1 MIVDILTPE
10 HVTTPS
16 PLPSSIPA
24 PSQLESYRLTTFS
37 MRTSPKKDISIKQQ
51 KKLAQHSL
59 SPPAWLICLTNL
71 IRPRISL
78 CLKV

>member
-51 KKLAQHSL
+51 KNSPNIHFHHLPGL
-59 SPPAWLICLTNL
+59 S
-71 IRPRISL
+71 
-78 CLKV
+78 V